1 MTLTTHGHRAPRFP
15 LLAAVAFALV
25 VSACSPSAT
34 EPPATTS
41 AAPPTT
47 VASTVG
53 GTDTAETTMATSE
66 TTSETGSAI
75 DDDVAAMIQEEIG
88 ELIAVTERVRGLE
101 FIVDPEVTV
110 VTGEEMAARI
120 RADLE
125 EEIDADEL
133 AVEDRFYRMLG
144 LIEPNQDLMT
154 ILVDLYS
161 EQVAGF
167 YDGETGELVVAAAEE
182 GLSPFTKSVAVHEL
196 VHALTDQ
203 HFEFFEYWTELVD
216 SDQFDAAAAVQGLI
230 EGDATYFQV
239 VYIQQLEPAELL
251 ALSTEALGQDF
262 GVLDDAPEFLR
273 EALEFPYT
281 SGEAFVRQLVSE
293 GGIAAV
299 DQAYLDPPTTTEH
312 LLHGVDEPVRQV
324 SLPILAIP
332 GLEELRSGVLGEE
345 ELRLMFTDSAT
356 KGLRTQIGAGWGGD
370 DHRLLYDED
379 DIVFVYRYLGDTEED
394 TIEVTEAF
402 IDLARIEMLAGQG
415 ESVDAGLLFPGEPYV
430 WIDRTGDGLLFIAA
444 TDAELGAQVRAL
456 VSAG

>member
-1 MTLTTHGHRAPRFP
+1 
-15 LLAAVAFALV
+15 
-25 VSACSPSAT
+25 
-34 EPPATTS
+34 
-41 AAPPTT
+41 
-47 VASTVG
+47 
-53 GTDTAETTMATSE
+53 
-66 TTSETGSAI
+66 
-75 DDDVAAMIQEEIG
+75 MIEEEIG
-88 ELIAVTERVRGLE
+88 ELIAVTERIRGLE
-101 FIVDPEVTV
+101 FVVDPEVTI

-144 LIEPNQDLMT
+144 LIEPGQDLMT
-154 ILVDLYS
+154 VLVDLYS

-167 YDGETGELVVAAAEE
+167 YDGDTGELVVAAAEE

-216 SDQFDAAAAVQGLI
+216 TDQFDAAAAVQGLI

-262 GVLDDAPEFLR
+262 GVLDDAPAFLR
-273 EALEFPYT
+273 ESLEFPYT
-281 SGEAFVRQLVSE
+281 AGESFVRQLISE

-312 LLHGVDEPVRQV
+312 LLHGVREPIRQI
-324 SLPILAIP
+324 SIPILAIP
-332 GLEELRSGVLGEE
+332 GMEELRSGILGEE

-356 KGLRTQIGAGWGGD
+356 DGFRTQIAAGWGGD

-394 TIEVTEAF
+394 TIEVTQAF
-402 IDLARIEMLAGQG
+402 IELARNEMLAGQG
-415 ESVDAGLLFPGEPYV
+415 ESVDSGLLFAGEPYV
-430 WIDRTGDGLLFIAA
+430 WIDRTVDELLFIAA

-456 VSAG
+456 VAAG